1 MDRPEKS
8 YFPAKLLLF
17 GEHTVLKGSQ
27 ALAIPFPNFRGYW
40 NYCTAEDQQSQKQ
53 QQLPDLLSYLKA
65 LQQQGRLLSAL
76 QLDQFEQDL
85 IEGLYFQSDIPSGYG
100 LGSSGALCTGI
111 YERYAHRR
119 PQDLLELKGE
129 LAQIESFF
137 HGSSSGIDPLI
148 ILLNRPVLVGKD
160 KSIETVAFNDQQ
172 ASPPF
177 SFFLLD
183 TGISRQTA
191 PFVNLFLK
199 KCEQADYLQAIHQR
213 LSVFTDQAIQHLLAG
228 QLAPLFDDLHQI
240 SRFQRSHFEEMIPAP
255 FHQVW
260 DEGLESQHF
269 ALKLCGA
276 GGGGFLLGMAKSE
289 SKVLEHLTQEYSVV
303 VFEIP

>member
-1 MDRPEKS
+1 MTGLEKT

-27 ALAIPFPNFRGYW
+27 ALAMPFPNFKGYW
-40 NYCTAEDQQSQKQ
+40 NHCADEAQRRQKQ
-53 QQLPDLLSYLKA
+53 QQLPNLLSYLRA
-65 LQQQGRLLSAL
+65 LQQQSRLLSAL
-76 QLDQFEQDL
+76 DLDQFELDL
-85 IEGLYFQSDIPSGYG
+85 SGGLYFESDIPNGYG

-111 YERYAHRR
+111 YERYAHKR
-119 PQDLLELKGE
+119 PHELLQIQKE

-148 ILLNRPVLVGKD
+148 ILLNQPVLVGKD
-160 KSIETVAFNDQQ
+160 KSIQTVTFKKVEA
-172 ASPPF
+172 AAPF

-199 KCEQADYLQAIHQR
+199 KCEQADYLHAIHQQ
-213 LSVFTDQAIQHLLAG
+213 LSVFTDQAIQHLLDG
-228 QLAPLFDDLHQI
+228 ELERLFDDFHRI
-240 SRFQRSHFEEMIPAP
+240 SSFQRSHFEEMIPDP
-255 FHQVW
+255 FYQVW
-260 DEGLESQHF
+260 EEGLKTQDF

-276 GGGGFLLGMAKSE
+276 GGGGFLLGMAKSQ
-289 SKVLEHLTQEYSVV
+289 SKTLERLKQAYSVV
-303 VFEIP
+303 DFEL